1 MISCLVITVS
11 DTLSYENDPA
21 GQAIR
26 SRLEAAGHGLLG
38 YHLVPDDPM
47 RLKAL
52 LIGAL
57 GDHGIR
63 AILLS
68 GGTST
73 VDVVEGFLERRMEGF
88 GELFRFLLFQEVGSS
103 AVLARTL
110 AGFHRGR
117 VLIALPEA
125 PQAVELAMDRL
136 IAPELANMVAQA
148 WR

>member
-1 MISCLVITVS
+1 MVPCLVITVS
-11 DTLSYENDPA
+11 DSLSYENDPA

-57 GDHGIR
+57 GDHGIQ
-63 AILLS
+63 AIVLS

-73 VDVVEGFLERRMEGF
+73 VDVVEGFLERRLEGF

-125 PQAVELAMDRL
+125 VRAVELAMDRL
-136 IAPELANMVAQA
+136 IAPELVGMLAQA
-148 WR
+148 RR